1 MKPEVQKAH
10 QTIEDIKVM
19 LRRGGDYNTLK
30 ELAERPLAVI
40 NAEGER
46 IAKEYGRKHKKLTFQ
61 YLTR

>member
-1 MKPEVQKAH
+1 MKPEVQNAH
-10 QTIEDIKVM
+10 QKIEDIKIM

-30 ELAERPLAVI
+30 ALAEKPLATI

-46 IAKEYGRKHKKLTFQ
+46 IAKEYGQKHRKLTFQ